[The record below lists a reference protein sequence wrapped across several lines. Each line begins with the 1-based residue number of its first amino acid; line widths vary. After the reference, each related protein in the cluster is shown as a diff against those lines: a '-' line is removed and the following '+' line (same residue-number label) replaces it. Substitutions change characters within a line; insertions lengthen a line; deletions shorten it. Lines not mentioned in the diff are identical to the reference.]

1 MAQGERASVRGLVIV
16 YLALVALLGVNLG
29 LSYLP
34 LGIFNP
40 ISNLGIAALQAGL
53 IMAVFMGLRWSSP
66 LVRVVAIGGVF
77 FLSFLVVLLLAD
89 YLTRGLA

>member
-1 MAQGERASVRGLVIV
+1 MAAGDRASIGGLVTV
-16 YLALVALLGVNLG
+16 YLVLLALLAASLG
-29 LSYLP
+29 LTYLE

-40 ISNLGIAALQAGL
+40 IGNLGIAVLQAGL

-66 LVRVVAIGGVF
+66 LVRVVAIGGIF